1 VIPHIFLFDA
11 FRIDFIGGGCMQI
24 ALNLV
29 LNTTLLLSICILFN
43 LFYQKLNSAQIRFRI
58 LGGLMLGI
66 AGIAIVSI
74 AIRLPSG
81 AIFDTRSILL
91 CVSGL
96 FYGAIPTTIAALIIA
111 VYRMNLGGPGMVM
124 GIAVTLTSAGIGIA
138 WRAVRKDPAKMRN
151 IEYYLFGLVTH
162 IIMLLCMLF
171 LPRQDI
177 LPTLKSMIL
186 PLLAIYPLGTF
197 AMCTIIDYER
207 KHLLT
212 EKLLSESEIRFQKV
226 CEQAPIGIIV
236 ECADVVTYVNTAFAN
251 MLGMTKAQ
259 IMSTSWKTYTHP
271 DDLDKDHTLYK
282 SMLRGE
288 IDRYDLVKRYI
299 RSNGE
304 PVRAHLFVAILNR
317 VEAPGK
323 SDYICIAQDISGE
336 YAREIDLQESERK
349 HRETSSFLS
358 TLLDSIPD
366 HIFYKDQNGGYLGA
380 NRAFELA
387 SGIRKERLIG
397 KTDFELYNRET
408 AEFFVEKDNQ
418 VLAQK
423 QAVRSEET
431 IVFPDGHRM
440 ITETLKTPF
449 FNDDGELS
457 GLIGISRDITDRKK
471 KEEKIEYLSIHDVM
485 TGLYSRMYFDTELY
499 RLDATNDLPYSV
511 IMGDINALKLT
522 NDLFGHSEG
531 DNLITQTA
539 LLLTE
544 SCARGIIARTG
555 GDEFSILLPKTGEE
569 ETIRI
574 ISRINQAFAEKKAQM
589 RDQNYFLSISLGHA
603 TKMREEQTISEILK
617 TAEEHMYR
625 RKLLE
630 HQSIRSTLLSTIK
643 ELLFSKSNET
653 AEHAERMAQLARRLG
668 TELALSEAD
677 IVSLELMAT
686 LHDIGKIGISNSV
699 LSKPG
704 KLDEAEW
711 AEIRR
716 HPEIGYRIA
725 LTIPELQGIAGYILC
740 HHERWD
746 GTGYPQGIKG
756 EEIPYISRIV
766 SVIDAFDAMTE
777 DRSYH
782 KAMSNEEA
790 AAELICHAGAQFD
803 PTIARIFVERVLHI
817 QLAQCAPLMQN
828 SLDIAGEEG

>member
-1 VIPHIFLFDA
+1 
-11 FRIDFIGGGCMQI
+11 MEI

-43 LFYQKLNSAQIRFRI
+43 LFYQKLNAQRIRYRI
-58 LGGLMLGI
+58 LGGVVLGL

-74 AIRLPSG
+74 AIHLPNG

-96 FYGAIPTTIAALIIA
+96 FYGAVPTTIAALIIA
-111 VYRMNLGGPGMVM
+111 VYRLSLGGPGVVM
-124 GIAVTLTSAGIGIA
+124 GVAVTLASAGIGIA
-138 WRAVRKDPAKMRN
+138 WRAFHKEPEKMRN
-151 IEYYLFGLVTH
+151 IEFYLLGVVTH
-162 IIMLLCMLF
+162 VVMMLCMLL

-177 LPTLKSMIL
+177 LPTMSTLII
-186 PLLAIYPLGTF
+186 PFLLIYPLGTL
-197 AMCTIIDYER
+197 AMCRIITYER
-207 KHLLT
+207 KSLRTERLLN
-212 EKLLSESEIRFQKV
+212 ESEIRFQMV

-236 ECADVVTYVNTAFAN
+236 ERADVVSFVNTAFAN
-251 MLGMTKAQ
+251 MLGMTKEQ
-259 IMSTSWKTYTHP
+259 IASTSWKTYTHP
-271 DDLDKDHTLYK
+271 DDLDMDHTLFK
-282 SMLRGE
+282 AMMRGE

-299 RSNGE
+299 HSNGE
-304 PVRAHLFVAILNR
+304 PVRVHLYVAILNR
-317 VEAPGK
+317 SETAK
-323 SDYICIAQDISGE
+323 DSDYICIAQDISRE
-336 YAREIDLQESERK
+336 YERELSLLESERR

-358 TLLDSIPD
+358 TLLDSVPD
-366 HIFYKDQNGGYLGA
+366 HIFYKNQNGMYMGA
-380 NRAFELA
+380 NHAFELA
-387 SGIRKERLIG
+387 SGIPKDRLVG
-397 KTDFELYNRET
+397 KTDFELYDRET
-408 AEFFVEKDNQ
+408 AAVFVEKDKE
-418 VLAQK
+418 VLALR

-431 IVFPDGHRM
+431 IVYPDGHLM

-449 FNDDGELS
+449 FNDEGELS
-457 GLIGISRDITDRKK
+457 GLIGISRDITDRKR
-471 KEEKIEYLSIHDVM
+471 KEEKIEYLSVHDVM

-499 RLDATNDLPYSV
+499 RLDATGDLPYSV

-522 NDLFGHSEG
+522 NDLFGHNEG
-531 DNLITQTA
+531 DKLIMQTA
-539 LLLTE
+539 ALLVE
-544 SCARGIIARTG
+544 SCGRGIVARTG
-555 GDEFSILLPKTGEE
+555 GDEFSILLPKTDEE
-569 ETIRI
+569 ETMRI
-574 ISRINQAFAEKKAQM
+574 ISGINYAFDEKKRQM
-589 RDQNYFLSISLGHA
+589 HDQNFLLSISLGHA
-603 TKMREEQTISEILK
+603 TKAQEDQSISEILK

-630 HQSIRSTLLSTIK
+630 HQSIRSTLLATIK

-668 TELALSEAD
+668 AELSLNEVD

-699 LSKPG
+699 LSKPD
-704 KLDEAEW
+704 KLDESEW
-711 AEIRR
+711 TEIRR

-766 SVIDAFDAMTE
+766 SVVDAFDAMTE

-782 KAMSNEEA
+782 KGMSSEDA
-790 AAELICHAGAQFD
+790 ASEILRYAGSQFD
-803 PTIARIFVERVLHI
+803 PTIARIFVERILNI
-817 QLAQCAPLMQN
+817 TPA
-828 SLDIAGEEG
+828 DDAGKRD

>member
-1 VIPHIFLFDA
+1 
-11 FRIDFIGGGCMQI
+11 MEI
-24 ALNLV
+24 ALSLV

-43 LFYQKLNSAQIRFRI
+43 LFYQKLNAQRIYYRI
-58 LGGLMLGI
+58 LGGVILGL
-66 AGIAIVSI
+66 AGIALVSI
-74 AIRLPSG
+74 AIHLPNG

-96 FYGAIPTTIAALIIA
+96 FYGAVPTTIAAMMIA
-111 VYRMNLGGPGMVM
+111 VYRMSLGGPGVVM
-124 GIAVTLTSAGIGIA
+124 GVAVTLASAGIGIA
-138 WRAVRKDPAKMRN
+138 WRAIYKEPEKMRN
-151 IEYYLFGLVTH
+151 IEFYILGVVTH
-162 IIMLLCMLF
+162 AIMMLCMLL

-177 LPTLKSMIL
+177 LPTMSTLIV
-186 PLLAIYPLGTF
+186 PFLAIYPLGTL
-197 AMCTIIDYER
+197 AMCRIITYER
-207 KHLLT
+207 KSLRTERLLN
-212 EKLLSESEIRFQKV
+212 ESEVRFQMV

-236 ECADVVTYVNTAFAN
+236 ERADVVTFVNTAFAN
-251 MLGMTKAQ
+251 MLGMTKDQ
-259 IMSTSWKTYTHP
+259 IANTSWKTYTHP
-271 DDLDKDHTLYK
+271 DDLNMDHTLFK

-299 RSNGE
+299 HSNGE
-304 PVRAHLFVAILNR
+304 YVRVHLYVAILNR
-317 VEAPGK
+317 SETAK
-323 SDYICIAQDISGE
+323 DSDYICIAQDISRE
-336 YAREIDLQESERK
+336 YAREMSLLESERR

-366 HIFYKDQNGGYLGA
+366 HIFYKDQDGIYMGA
-380 NRAFELA
+380 NRAFEMA

-397 KTDFELYNRET
+397 RSDFELFDRET
-408 AEFFVEKDNQ
+408 ATTFVEKDKE
-418 VLAQK
+418 VLALR

-431 IVFPDGHRM
+431 IVYPDGHLL

-449 FNDDGELS
+449 FNDEGELS

-471 KEEKIEYLSIHDVM
+471 KEEKIEYLSVHDVM

-522 NDLFGHSEG
+522 NDLFGHNEG
-531 DNLITQTA
+531 DKLISLTA
-539 LLLTE
+539 ALLTE
-544 SCARGIIARTG
+544 SCGRGIIARTG
-555 GDEFSILLPKTGEE
+555 GDEFSILLPQTGEE
-569 ETIRI
+569 ETLRI
-574 ISRINQAFAEKKAQM
+574 IGRINQAFDEKKQQM
-589 RDQNYFLSISLGHA
+589 HDQNFLLSISLGHA
-603 TKMREEQTISEILK
+603 TKAREDQSISEILK

-653 AEHAERMAQLARRLG
+653 AEHAERMAQLARRIG
-668 TELALSEAD
+668 AELSLNEVN

-686 LHDIGKIGISNSV
+686 LHDIGKIGISNSI
-699 LSKPG
+699 LSKPDR
-704 KLDEAEW
+704 LDETEW
-711 AEIRR
+711 TEIRR

-766 SVIDAFDAMTE
+766 SVVDAFDAMTE

-782 KAMSNEEA
+782 KGMSSEDA
-790 AAELICHAGAQFD
+790 AAEILRHAGSQFD
-803 PTIARIFVERVLHI
+803 PTIARIFVERILNI
-817 QLAQCAPLMQN
+817 KPA
-828 SLDIAGEEG
+828 DEIGKRG

>member
-1 VIPHIFLFDA
+1 
-11 FRIDFIGGGCMQI
+11 MQI

-43 LFYQKLNSAQIRFRI
+43 LFYQKLNAQRIRYRI
-58 LGGLMLGI
+58 LGGVALGL

-74 AIRLPSG
+74 ALHLPNG

-96 FYGAIPTTIAALIIA
+96 FYGALPTTIAAVIIGL
-111 VYRMNLGGPGMVM
+111 YRLSLGGPGVVM
-124 GIAVTLTSAGIGIA
+124 GVAVTLTSAGIGIL
-138 WRAVRKDPAKMRN
+138 WRAIRKDPEKMRN
-151 IEYYLFGLVTH
+151 IEFYLLGAVTH
-162 IIMLLCMLF
+162 VIMMLCMLL

-177 LPTLKSMIL
+177 LPTMKALVIPFL
-186 PLLAIYPLGTF
+186 VIYPLGTLG
-197 AMCTIIDYER
+197 MCWIITYER
-207 KHLLT
+207 KSLQT

-236 ECADVVTYVNTAFAN
+236 ERADVVSYVNTAFVN
-251 MLGMTKAQ
+251 MLGMTKAE
-259 IMSTSWKTYTHP
+259 IMSKSWKTYTHP
-271 DDLDKDHTLYK
+271 DDLEIDHVLYK

-304 PVRAHLFVAILNR
+304 FVRVHLFVAMLNR
-317 VEAPGK
+317 AEPATD
-323 SDYICIAQDISGE
+323 SDYICIVQDISGE
-336 YAREIDLQESERK
+336 YERELSLQESERR

-366 HIFYKDQNGGYLGA
+366 HIFYKNRNGSYMGA

-387 SGIRKERLIG
+387 SGLPKGRFVG
-397 KTDFELYNRET
+397 KTDYDLYDHET
-408 AEFFVEKDNQ
+408 AMAFVEKDKV
-418 VLAQK
+418 VLSQK
-423 QAVRSEET
+423 QEVRSEET
-431 IVFPDGHRM
+431 IVFPDGHQM

-449 FNDDGELS
+449 FNDEGELS

-522 NDLFGHSEG
+522 NDLFGHNEG
-531 DNLITQTA
+531 DKLITQTA
-539 LLLTE
+539 LLLAE
-544 SCARGIIARTG
+544 SCGRGIVARTG
-555 GDEFSILLPKTGEE
+555 GDEFSILLPKTSEE
-569 ETIRI
+569 ETLRI
-574 ISRINQAFAEKKAQM
+574 IAGINQAFDDKKKQM
-589 RDQNYFLSISLGHA
+589 RDQNFLLSISLGHA
-603 TKMREEQTISEILK
+603 TKTQEGQTISSILK
-617 TAEEHMYR
+617 AAEEHMYR

-668 TELALSEAD
+668 TELSLNEVD

-699 LSKPG
+699 LSKPD

-746 GTGYPQGIKG
+746 GTGYPQGIQG

-782 KAMSNEEA
+782 KGMSSEA
-790 AAELICHAGAQFD
+790 AAAEILRYAGTQFD
-803 PTIARIFVERVLHI
+803 PTIAYIFVERVLGMPRM
-817 QLAQCAPLMQN
+817 QYAPLMQIKA
-828 SLDIAGEEG
+828 DFAGEEG

>member
-1 VIPHIFLFDA
+1 
-11 FRIDFIGGGCMQI
+11 MQI

-43 LFYQKLNSAQIRFRI
+43 IFYQKLNAQRIRYRI
-58 LGGLMLGI
+58 LGGVVLGL
-66 AGIAIVSI
+66 AGVAIVSI
-74 AIRLPSG
+74 AFHLPNG

-96 FYGAIPTTIAALIIA
+96 FYGAVPTTIAAMIIA
-111 VYRMNLGGPGMVM
+111 VYRMSLGGPGVVM
-124 GIAVTLTSAGIGIA
+124 GVSVTLASAGIGIL
-138 WRAVRKDPAKMRN
+138 WRAIRKDPEKMRS
-151 IEYYLFGLVTH
+151 IEFYLLGVVTH
-162 IIMLLCMLF
+162 VVMMLCLLL
-171 LPRQDI
+171 LPRQNI
-177 LPTLKSMIL
+177 LPTVKALII
-186 PLLAIYPLGTF
+186 PFLAIYPLGTL
-197 AMCTIIDYER
+197 AMCSIITYER
-207 KHLLT
+207 KNLQT
-212 EKLLSESEIRFQKV
+212 ERLLSESEIRFQMV

-236 ECADVVTYVNTAFAN
+236 ERADVVSYVNTAFAN
-251 MLGMTKAQ
+251 MLGMTKEQ
-259 IMSTSWKTYTHP
+259 IMSASWKSYTHP
-271 DDLDKDHTLYK
+271 DDLDKDHALFK
-282 SMLRGE
+282 AMLRGE
-288 IDRYDLVKRYI
+288 IDRYDLVKRYL

-304 PVRAHLFVAILNR
+304 PVRVHLFVGILNR
-317 VEAPGK
+317 AEPATE
-323 SDYICIAQDISGE
+323 SDYICLAQDISRE
-336 YAREIDLQESERK
+336 YERELSMQESERR

-366 HIFYKDQNGGYLGA
+366 HIFYKNRNGLYMGA
-380 NRAFELA
+380 NRAFELV
-387 SGIRKERLIG
+387 SGIGKERLVG
-397 KTDFELYNRET
+397 KSDFELFDHDT
-408 AEFFVEKDNQ
+408 AATFVDKDQ
-418 VLAQK
+418 EVLSLRQE
-423 QAVRSEET
+423 VRSEET
-431 IVFPDGHRM
+431 LQFPDGRLM

-449 FNDDGELS
+449 FNDEGELS
-457 GLIGISRDITDRKK
+457 GIIGISRDITDRKK
-471 KEEKIEYLSIHDVM
+471 KEEKIEYLSVHDVM

-531 DNLITQTA
+531 DKLITQTA
-539 LLLTE
+539 ILLTE
-544 SCARGIIARTG
+544 SCPRGIVARTG
-555 GDEFSILLPKTGEE
+555 GDEFSVLLPRTSEE
-569 ETIRI
+569 ETLRI
-574 ISRINQAFAEKKAQM
+574 ISRINQAFNEKKQQM
-589 RDQNYFLSISLGHA
+589 RDQNFLLSISLGHA
-603 TKMREEQTISEILK
+603 TKTREEQTISEILK

-668 TELALSEAD
+668 AELSLNEVD

-699 LSKPG
+699 LSKPD

-711 AEIRR
+711 TEIRR

-746 GTGYPQGIKG
+746 GKGYPQGIQG

-782 KAMSNEEA
+782 KGMTSEA
-790 AAELICHAGAQFD
+790 AAAEILRHAGSQFD
-803 PTIARIFVERVLHI
+803 PTIARIFVERILNI
-817 QLAQCAPLMQN
+817 APADN
-828 SLDIAGEEG
+828 AGKEA

>member
-1 VIPHIFLFDA
+1 
-11 FRIDFIGGGCMQI
+11 MEI
-24 ALNLV
+24 ALSLV

-43 LFYQKLNSAQIRFRI
+43 LFYQKLNAQRIRYRI
-58 LGGLMLGI
+58 LGGVVLGL

-74 AIRLPSG
+74 AIHLPNG

-96 FYGAIPTTIAALIIA
+96 FYGAVPTTIAALIIA
-111 VYRMNLGGPGMVM
+111 VYRLSLGGPGVVM
-124 GIAVTLTSAGIGIA
+124 GVAVTLASAGIGIA
-138 WRAVRKDPAKMRN
+138 WRTVYKEPEKMRN
-151 IEYYLFGLVTH
+151 IEFYILGVVTH
-162 IIMLLCMLF
+162 VVMMLCMLL

-177 LPTLKSMIL
+177 LPTMSTLII
-186 PLLAIYPLGTF
+186 PFLAIYPLGTL
-197 AMCTIIDYER
+197 AMCWIITYER
-207 KHLLT
+207 KSLRTERLLN
-212 EKLLSESEIRFQKV
+212 ESEVRFQMV

-236 ECADVVTYVNTAFAN
+236 ERADVVSFVNTAFAN
-251 MLGMTKAQ
+251 MLGMTKEQ
-259 IMSTSWKTYTHP
+259 IASTSWKTYTHP
-271 DDLDKDHTLYK
+271 DDLDMDHTLYK
-282 SMLRGE
+282 AMLRGE

-299 RSNGE
+299 HSNGDY
-304 PVRAHLFVAILNR
+304 VRVHLYVAILNR
-317 VEAPGK
+317 AETASN
-323 SDYICIAQDISGE
+323 SDYICIAQDISRE
-336 YAREIDLQESERK
+336 YEREMSLLESERR

-366 HIFYKDQNGGYLGA
+366 HIFYKDQNGTYMGA

-387 SGIRKERLIG
+387 SGIPRERLIG
-397 KTDFELYNRET
+397 RNDFELYDRET
-408 AEFFVEKDNQ
+408 ATTFVEKDNE
-418 VLAQK
+418 VLAKRQE
-423 QAVRSEET
+423 ARSEET
-431 IVFPDGHRM
+431 IVYPDGHLL

-449 FNDDGELS
+449 FNDEGELS

-471 KEEKIEYLSIHDVM
+471 KEEEIEYLSIHDVM

-499 RLDATNDLPYSV
+499 RLDATGNLPYSV
-511 IMGDINALKLT
+511 ITGDINALKLT
-522 NDLFGHSEG
+522 NDLFGHNEG
-531 DNLITQTA
+531 DKLILQTA
-539 LLLTE
+539 ALLAE
-544 SCARGIIARTG
+544 SCGYGIVARTG
-555 GDEFSILLPKTGEE
+555 GDEFSILLPKTDEE
-569 ETIRI
+569 ETLRI
-574 ISRINQAFAEKKAQM
+574 ISRINHAFDEKKQQM
-589 RDQNYFLSISLGHA
+589 HDQNFLLSISLGHA
-603 TKMREEQTISEILK
+603 TKSREDQSISEILK

-643 ELLFSKSNET
+643 EMLFSKSNET
-653 AEHAERMAQLARRLG
+653 AEHAERMAQLARKLG
-668 TELALSEAD
+668 AELSLNEVD

-746 GTGYPQGIKG
+746 GTGYPQGIKV

-766 SVIDAFDAMTE
+766 SVVDAFDAMTE
-777 DRSYH
+777 DRSYR
-782 KAMSNEEA
+782 KGMSGEA
-790 AAELICHAGAQFD
+790 AASEILRHAGSQFD
-803 PTIARIFVERVLHI
+803 PTIARIFVERILNI
-817 QLAQCAPLMQN
+817 TPA
-828 SLDIAGEEG
+828 DDAGKRD

>member
-1 VIPHIFLFDA
+1 
-11 FRIDFIGGGCMQI
+11 MQI

-43 LFYQKLNSAQIRFRI
+43 LFYQKLNSEQVRFRI
-58 LGGLMLGI
+58 LGGVILGI
-66 AGIAIVSI
+66 AGIAIVSV
-74 AIRLPSG
+74 AIRLPNG

-96 FYGAIPTTIAALIIA
+96 FYGAIPTTFAALIIS
-111 VYRMNLGGPGMVM
+111 VYRMSLGGPGMAM
-124 GIAVTLTSAGIGIA
+124 GVAVALTSAGIGIA
-138 WRAVRKDPAKMRN
+138 WRAVRKDPAKMHGL
-151 IEYYLFGLVTH
+151 EYYLFGLVAH
-162 IIMLLCMLF
+162 IIMLLCMLL
-171 LPRQDI
+171 LPRQEL
-177 LPTLKSMIL
+177 LPTLKSMSL
-186 PLLAIYPLGTF
+186 PVLTIYPLGTF
-197 AMCTIIDYER
+197 AMCRIIHYER
-207 KHLLT
+207 KNQLT

-236 ECADVVTYVNTAFAN
+236 ERADAVTYVNTAFAS

-259 IMSTSWKTYTHP
+259 IMRTSWKTYTHP

-288 IDRYDLVKRYI
+288 IDRYDLVKRYLH
-299 RSNGE
+299 SNGE
-304 PVRAHLFVAILNR
+304 SVRVHLFVAILNR
-317 VEAPGK
+317 ADPPDR
-323 SDYICIAQDISGE
+323 SDHICIAQDISGDYE
-336 YAREIDLQESERK
+336 RELNLQESERR

-366 HIFYKDQNGGYLGA
+366 QIFYKNQNGDYLGA
-380 NRAFELA
+380 NHAFELA
-387 SGIRKERLIG
+387 SGIQKERLVG
-397 KTDFELYNRET
+397 KTDFDLYDRET
-408 AEFFVEKDNQ
+408 AKFFINKDNQ
-418 VLAQK
+418 VLSQK

-431 IVFPDGHRM
+431 IVFPDGHQM

-449 FNDDGELS
+449 FNDEGELS
-457 GLIGISRDITDRKK
+457 GLIGISRDITDRKR

-531 DNLITQTA
+531 DKLITQTA
-539 LLLTE
+539 ILLTE
-544 SCARGIIARTG
+544 SCPNGIIARTG

-569 ETIRI
+569 DTIRI
-574 ISRINQAFAEKKAQM
+574 ISRINHAFAEKKAQM
-589 RDQNYFLSISLGHA
+589 RDQNFLLSISLGHA
-603 TKMREEQTISEILK
+603 TKSREDQSISGVLK

-653 AEHAERMAQLARRLG
+653 ADHAERLAQLARKLG
-668 TELALSEAD
+668 TELALNEAD

-686 LHDIGKIGISNSV
+686 LHDIGKIGISNYV

-711 AEIRR
+711 TEIRR

-782 KAMSNEEA
+782 KAMPSEEA
-790 AAELICHAGAQFD
+790 AAELLRHAGTQFD
-803 PTIARIFVERVLHI
+803 PAIVRIFVEHVLHM
-817 QLAQCAPLMQN
+817 QPAQYEPLRQN
-828 SLDIAGEEG
+828 DAGMEAEA